1 VSAGAPADLAA
12 LLGADVIAALA
23 RIGGAPI
30 DAEAITGLP
39 AAGSDR
45 ATFRIVLRDGRVVK
59 ARRLRR
65 ARKAE
70 RYARI
75 VRELAHESVPPP
87 LLIDG
92 RVALEAWVAGAI
104 VTTLPPDD
112 GRLERAADLLGRI
125 HGVRPSRRATS
136 AIVGSTRRRLVNL
149 AARGALTRD
158 EVGPAIHL
166 LQELAPPMADVGIT
180 HNDFCAENL
189 VEVPG
194 GRLVL
199 VDNEGLRR
207 GFLDYDV
214 ARTWYR
220 WPMSDGAW
228 QAFVARYRSSTT
240 SWRTDAFAADQ
251 ERFWRLAAIVK
262 SAHLRTARRT
272 ADAVAPIE
280 RLRAL
285 LAS

>member
-1 VSAGAPADLAA
+1 MSTEELAV
-12 LLGADVIAALA
+12 LLGGDVVGALA

-75 VRELAHESVPPP
+75 VRELAHESLPAP

-92 RVALEAWVAGAI
+92 RVALEAWVDGAI
-104 VTTLPPDD
+104 VATLPPDD
-112 GRLERAADLLGRI
+112 DRLVRAADLLGTI
-125 HGVRPSRRATS
+125 HGLHPLRRTTS
-136 AIVGSTRRRLVNL
+136 TLVDSTRRRLVNL
-149 AARGALTRD
+149 AGRGALARG
-158 EVGPAIHL
+158 EVDAALHL
-166 LQELAPPMADVGIT
+166 LQQVAPPTADFGIT

-189 VEVPG
+189 IEVPG

-228 QAFVARYRSSTT
+228 HTFVGRYRS
-240 SWRTDAFAADQ
+240 WRTGALADDH
-251 ERFWRLAAIVK
+251 ERFWREAAVVK
-262 SAHLRTARRT
+262 SAHLRAARHT
-272 ADAVAPIE
+272 TDAVVPIE

>member
-1 VSAGAPADLAA
+1 VSSAARADLAA
-12 LLGADVIAALA
+12 LLGADVVAALA
-23 RIGGAPI
+23 RIGGQPI
-30 DAEAITGLP
+30 DAEPITGLP

-45 ATFRIVLRDGRVVK
+45 ATFRIVLQDGRVVK

-75 VRELAHESVPPP
+75 IQELAHESVPAP

-92 RVALEAWVAGAI
+92 RVALEAWVDGAI
-104 VTTLPPDD
+104 VATLPPDT
-112 GRLERAADLLGRI
+112 GRLLRAADLLGTI
-125 HGVRPSRRATS
+125 HRARPSRSATT

-149 AARGALTRD
+149 AGRGALARD
-158 EVGPAIHL
+158 EVGAALHV
-166 LQELAPPMADVGIT
+166 LQQLAPPTADVGIT
-180 HNDFCAENL
+180 HNDFCADNL

-194 GRLVL
+194 GLLVL

-220 WPMSDGAW
+220 WPMPDEGW
-228 QAFVARYRSSTT
+228 RAFVGRHR
-240 SWRTDAFAADQ
+240 SWRPAAFADDH
-251 ERFWRLAAIVK
+251 ERFWRMAAVVK
-262 SAHLRTARRT
+262 SAHLRAARST